1 MSKKV
6 QKLEE
11 IGFFDEDKKYVKMD
25 AYSSFEILVDSL
37 KERYGLIGINEYSA
51 IMSLRDIIYEQN
63 KQINRL
69 KENINGRI

>member
-37 KERYGLIGINEYSA
+37 KDRYGLVGINEYSA
-51 IMSLRDIIYEQN
+51 IMSLRDIIYEHN
-63 KQINRL
+63 KQIKRL
-69 KENINGRI
+69 KEI

>member
-37 KERYGLIGINEYSA
+37 KDRYGLIGINEYSA

-63 KQINRL
+63 KRIKRL
-69 KENINGRI
+69 EENYNG

>member
-11 IGFFDEDKKYVKMD
+11 IGFFDNEKKYIKMD
-25 AYSSFEILVDSL
+25 AYSSLEILANSL
-37 KERYGLIGINEYSA
+37 QDKHGMIDINEYSA

-63 KQINRL
+63 KKIKRL
-69 KENINGRI
+69 EENING

>member
-11 IGFFDEDKKYVKMD
+11 IGFFDENKKYVKMD

-37 KERYGLIGINEYSA
+37 KDRYGLIGINEYSA

-69 KENINGRI
+69 KENING

>member
-37 KERYGLIGINEYSA
+37 KDKYGLVGIDEYSA

-63 KQINRL
+63 KQINRM
-69 KENINGRI
+69 KEKI

>member
-6 QKLEE
+6 HKLEE
-11 IGFFDEDKKYVKMD
+11 IGFFDNEKKYVRMD
-25 AYSSFEILVDSL
+25 AYSSLEILANSL
-37 KERYGLIGINEYSA
+37 QDKNGMIGINEYSA

-69 KENINGRI
+69 KENINGWI